1 MFADDWGPGGMM
13 NGRYDDGGM
22 RYGGVW
28 LMLVL
33 GLVVVAL
40 LVAILVLLVRM
51 PAGARA
57 FDAARPSGPAA
68 TPRELLDLR
77 LARGEISPEDYR
89 ATRPLLDP

>member
-1 MFADDWGPGGMM
+1 MFADDWDPDRMM
-13 NGRYDDGGM
+13 NGRYDGDGM
-22 RYGGVW
+22 MYGGAW
-28 LMLVL
+28 LMLGL

-40 LVAILVLLVRM
+40 LVAMLVLMVRM
-51 PAGARA
+51 SAGAPPVG
-57 FDAARPSGPAA
+57 AARPSGPVA